1 MELRR
6 NTAAGTRSTLTPALA
21 AAGTVQLDRWTLDRA
36 VRAEHAAVAGRRA
49 QHDSTALALVEELA
63 CIRRHGF
70 LIDEPTRP
78 YIGYRTYADDD
89 VRRIRFIKRAQLLGF
104 TLDEISSLLKLE
116 GSQTCA
122 STRDLAAKKLA
133 MVEAKLSDLLAMK
146 AALATMVSRCDSEH
160 PSAGCPIIQA
170 LIDD

>member
-1 MELRR
+1 MTEKMTISRL
-6 NTAAGTRSTLTPALA
+6 AGASGVNVETVRFYQRS
-21 AAGTVQLDRWTLDRA
+21 G
-36 VRAEHAAVAGRRA
+36 
-49 QHDSTALALVEELA
+49 
-63 CIRRHGF
+63 

>member
-1 MELRR
+1 MTKKMTISRLAD
-6 NTAAGTRSTLTPALA
+6 AAGVNVETVRFYQRS
-21 AAGTVQLDRWTLDRA
+21 G
-36 VRAEHAAVAGRRA
+36 
-49 QHDSTALALVEELA
+49 
-63 CIRRHGF
+63 
-70 LIDEPTRP
+70 LIDEPARP
-78 YIGYRTYADDD
+78 YSGYRTYEDED

-146 AALATMVSRCDSEH
+146 TALVTMVSRCDSEH

>member
-1 MELRR
+1 MTEKMTISRLAV
-6 NTAAGTRSTLTPALA
+6 AAGVNVETVRFYQRS
-21 AAGTVQLDRWTLDRA
+21 G
-36 VRAEHAAVAGRRA
+36 
-49 QHDSTALALVEELA
+49 
-63 CIRRHGF
+63 

>member
-1 MELRR
+1 MTEKMTISRLAG
-6 NTAAGTRSTLTPALA
+6 AAGVNIETVRFYQRS
-21 AAGTVQLDRWTLDRA
+21 G
-36 VRAEHAAVAGRRA
+36 
-49 QHDSTALALVEELA
+49 
-63 CIRRHGF
+63 
-70 LIDEPTRP
+70 LIDEPARP
-78 YIGYRTYADDD
+78 YSGYRTYEDDD

-104 TLDEISSLLKLE
+104 TLDEISSLLKLK

-146 AALATMVSRCDSEH
+146 TALATMVSRCDSEH
-160 PSAGCPIIQA
+160 SSAGCPIIQA